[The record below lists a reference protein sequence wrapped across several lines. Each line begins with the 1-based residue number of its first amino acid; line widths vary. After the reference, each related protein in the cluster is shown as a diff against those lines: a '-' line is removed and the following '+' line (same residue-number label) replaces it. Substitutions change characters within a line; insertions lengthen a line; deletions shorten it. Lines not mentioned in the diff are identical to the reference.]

1 MRRLALWTPARRGVQ
16 TLLAL
21 AALSL
26 PLALPA
32 NATTLTDGEF
42 VTWSQ
47 GAWGGDPFCGP
58 TVCNISGLLEK
69 DFNSLFGPS
78 DLLEL
83 GVPGAGGFSM
93 IFDSADAIIAYL
105 PASGTPGPLTADLL
119 DPVTTASGVLGGEVL
134 TAALNILFS
143 DDGLLA
149 HPRGVSF
156 GDLVFQN
163 LDLFSDTTEGPGVG
177 PEITELDGMS
187 VREAV
192 SDANTLLG
200 GGASSL
206 TPEDLFELLNFTSR
220 AFNGGEVEENANMFL
235 ALPSTAPTVPE
246 PSTWAMLLIGFAG
259 LGFAGW
265 RASRSGKNVTGRE
278 MRG

>member
-1 MRRLALWTPARRGVQ
+1 
-16 TLLAL
+16 
-21 AALSL
+21 
-26 PLALPA
+26 
-32 NATTLTDGEF
+32 
-42 VTWSQ
+42 
-47 GAWGGDPFCGP
+47 
-58 TVCNISGLLEK
+58 
-69 DFNSLFGPS
+69 
-78 DLLEL
+78 
-83 GVPGAGGFSM
+83 
-93 IFDSADAIIAYL
+93 
-105 PASGTPGPLTADLL
+105 
-119 DPVTTASGVLGGEVL
+119 
-134 TAALNILFS
+134 
-143 DDGLLA
+143 
-149 HPRGVSF
+149 
-156 GDLVFQN
+156 VFQN

-177 PEITELDGMS
+177 QEITELDGMS

-265 RASRSGKNVTGRE
+265 RASRSGKNVTGRDARLE
-278 MRG
+278 VRADASPIEERRNVQIRATARFLRP